1 MNIYVKI
8 SELYKNSPNHLKV
21 AVVAWITRIITAV
34 IQVFSIRILISYL
47 GTELYA
53 GFAILT
59 SLAGWFA
66 LAEFGLGSTLQNY
79 VSEFRV
85 KNEDIKHLYNT
96 VVPGVFFLFIIS
108 IIILLIIS
116 IPLQL
121 FLFKNLSSA
130 LLSQPLYITGL
141 IGFFYI
147 LTTMG
152 GIAYRIYYGEQRG
165 YLSNIYPAIGSIISF
180 FLLIII
186 DVFNIYKGNLA
197 LALTVFILPTALT
210 ALYAFH
216 DVFFRNKT
224 ISLSKFEI
232 HTAKK
237 ILLTAYKFAGFA
249 LMSASVLQ
257 IDYIVMSRVLVTH
270 DITIYNIISKVFF
283 LIYFVYTAVLM
294 ALWPTCTELL
304 EKNKIKDVNSL
315 IIKHL
320 LSGIFIVVAGTIFFI
335 CTNRLISNV
344 LSSGKI
350 HELPLYTI
358 ILFGIYYAFRAW
370 SDTYAII
377 LQSMSKIKIFW
388 IYVPFQGIISF
399 IAQYSLGTCLGLN
412 GILIGI
418 SISFLATSVWI
429 LPLTYYKIIQQRSI

>member
-1 MNIYVKI
+1 MNIIFKLA
-8 SELYKNSPNHLKV
+8 ELYKNAPNHLKV
-21 AVVAWITRIITAV
+21 ASVAWVTRIITAV
-34 IQVFSIRILISYL
+34 IQVFSVRILISYL

-79 VSEFRV
+79 VSEYRV
-85 KNEDIKHLYNT
+85 KNKEIEYLYNT

-121 FLFKNLSSA
+121 FLFKNLSSS
-130 LLSQPLYITGL
+130 LFSQPLYITGM

-147 LTTMG
+147 LTALG
-152 GIAYRIYYGEQRG
+152 GIAYRVYYGEQRG

-180 FLLIII
+180 FLLIMI
-186 DVFNIYKGNLA
+186 DALNIYKGSLA
-197 LALTVFILPTALT
+197 LALVVFILPTALT
-210 ALYAFH
+210 ALYAFYN
-216 DVFFRNKT
+216 VFFNNKA
-224 ISLSKFEI
+224 ISLAKFDKQ
-232 HTAKK
+232 TAKE
-237 ILLTAYKFAGFA
+237 IFSTAYKFAGFA
-249 LMSASVLQ
+249 FMSASVLQ
-257 IDYIVMSRVLVTH
+257 IDYIVMSRVLVPD

-294 ALWPTCTELL
+294 ALWPTCAELL
-304 EKNKIKDVNSL
+304 EKNR
-315 IIKHL
+315 IIKVNNLIKKHL
-320 LSGIFIVVAGTIFFI
+320 FSGIFIVAAGTIFFI

-350 HELPLYTI
+350 YKLPLYTI
-358 ILFGIYYAFRAW
+358 ILFGIYYAFRTW

-399 IAQYSLGTCLGLN
+399 IAQYTLGNCLGLN